1 MFKPLS
7 QRHLYLPIAL
17 ILSLSLLLTASP
29 IVAQGTETPES
40 VPVDFMGTITGIAQ
54 NIMIVDNLFVVD
66 LSNAAINVSLQ
77 AGLTVHV
84 RGQLQGNTVFAEIVD
99 IPSES
104 TPTPAL
110 NAGPETTPEAVDVPV
125 NNDVIVV
132 VEGPVKAI
140 NVNHITVFNID
151 ITVEPANPILT
162 LIQVGDVIRAEGN
175 FVNGQFV
182 AVTVGNI
189 LGRHPGEASVAFEG
203 PVQTI
208 NVNVVTIN
216 NINVQLDL
224 SDPALANLQ
233 IGDVLHVEGDFHHQ
247 GGVFILVVVNVVIIN
262 NNVFLDCRR
271 SAMGMVTCRP
281 VGSAMGMGS

>member
-1 MFKPLS
+1 MSKPLS
-7 QRHLYLPIAL
+7 QRLLYLPLAL

-29 IVAQGTETPES
+29 IGAQGTEMPES

-54 NIMIVDNLFVVD
+54 NIIIVDNLFVVD
-66 LSNAAINVSLQ
+66 LSNAAIDVSLQ
-77 AGLTVHV
+77 AGMTIHV
-84 RGQLQGNTVFAEIVD
+84 RGQLQGSTVFAEVVEISGEEA
-99 IPSES
+99 P
-104 TPTPAL
+104 TPTPASDL
-110 NAGPETTPEAVDVPV
+110 ETTPEVLDVPV

-189 LGRHPGEASVAFEG
+189 IGRHPAEASVALDG

-216 NINVQLDL
+216 NINVQLDV
-224 SDPALANLQ
+224 SDPTLANLQ
-233 IGDVLHVEGDFHHQ
+233 VGDVLHVEGDFHHQ

-271 SAMGMVTCRP
+271 SAMGMLTCRP